1 MIAPCIINVTLK
13 NSEENSIRCQYS
25 MYRVL
30 VHYKYM
36 SLANHLSDTSSND
49 LLEMTPGGYCLWSFF
64 FFCCIS
70 PFYLLY
76 LITIPQ
82 FYCIF
87 LLSLLTSSDI
97 NLCIQHV
104 YILFLIITQ
113 TVGKLYL
120 DEIYK
125 TSSKSI
131 SYFSLV
137 FVKSYQFI
145 TKKRKIWNGSNYHL
159 RYFFLKC

>member
-1 MIAPCIINVTLK
+1 MLK
-13 NSEENSIRCQYS
+13 CESRISLHAVQCKGQPGP
-25 MYRVL
+25 VL
-30 VHYKYM
+30 IFCSYYFKNGQSRHFVLM
-36 SLANHLSDTSSND
+36 FCGTASLALFLACFLACSFFFF
-49 LLEMTPGGYCLWSFF
+49 FF

-104 YILFLIITQ
+104 YILFLMITQ

-120 DEIYK
+120 DEIYQ
-125 TSSKSI
+125 TSSNQH
-131 SYFSLV
+131 LV
-137 FVKSYQFI
+137 ESRFHVF
-145 TKKRKIWNGSNYHL
+145 RWL
-159 RYFFLKC
+159 L